1 MVLNSRD
8 LNQKGNSRY
17 DRDFTWANN
26 ALKSYRNQIEEDESI
41 LLSFIKENINIQ
53 EIKQNF
59 EKDKEE
65 FFRENY
71 YGNEEE
77 TLSDFVEK
85 FERFLRV
92 VGDDI
97 KSFYIFS
104 KTVAS
109 SYFEVFLKDL
119 IWNSSTSKLEIKNV
133 LSGLMDK
140 NTEIEVIEYVS
151 YILNSFFVESVFSED
166 EVYNNRISCICN
178 IITDIHFLLFR
189 TRIRDFKFSF
199 SFDDLKLK
207 IFEYEDF
214 DKNAIYINDF
224 INSNEKDAFNIM
236 IAKCLFF
243 EQANEVG
250 LLTFFSY
257 RIKEKFNELLVDIL
271 KIDCSRFKLEKVVSG
286 FVPLFMF
293 TDTQILNCIKEG
305 ENTYSFSTIKSI
317 KKMTSEEQFE
327 RFMNLLSQI

>member
-8 LNQKGNSRY
+8 LNQKGNGGY
-17 DRDFTWANN
+17 DRDFYWANN
-26 ALKSYRNQIEEDESI
+26 VLKSYRNQIQEDENI

-53 EIKQNF
+53 EIRQKF
-59 EKDKEE
+59 EKDKGE

-71 YGNEEE
+71 YGKEE
-77 TLSDFVEK
+77 TFSDFTKK
-85 FERFLRV
+85 FEKFLRV
-92 VGDDI
+92 IEYDI

-109 SYFEVFLKDL
+109 SYFEVFLDDL
-119 IWNSSTSKLEIKNV
+119 IWDSSTSKLEIKNV

-151 YILNSFFVESVFSED
+151 YILNSFFVESIFSED

-199 SFDDLKLK
+199 SFDDFKFQV
-207 IFEYEDF
+207 FEYEDF
-214 DKNAIYINDF
+214 DGNAIYINDF
-224 INSNEKDAFNIM
+224 VESNEKDAFNIM

-243 EQANEVG
+243 EQVNEGG
-250 LLTFFSY
+250 LLSFFSY
-257 RIKEKFNELLVDIL
+257 RIKEKFYEFLVDIL
-271 KIDCSRFKLEKVVSG
+271 KIDCSRFKLEKVESG

>member
-1 MVLNSRD
+1 MVLNSRN

-26 ALKSYRNQIEEDESI
+26 ALKSYRNQIQEDENI

-53 EIKQNF
+53 EIREKF
-59 EKDKEE
+59 ERDKEE

-71 YGNEEE
+71 YGKEE
-77 TLSDFVEK
+77 LSDFTKK
-85 FERFLRV
+85 FENFLRV
-92 VGDDI
+92 VADDI

-109 SYFEVFLKDL
+109 SYFEVFLEDL

-166 EVYNNRISCICN
+166 EVYKNRISWICN
-178 IITDIHFLLFR
+178 IITDIHFLLFK

-199 SFDDLKLK
+199 SFDDFKFK
-207 IFEYEDF
+207 IFEYKDF
-214 DKNAIYINDF
+214 DINSIYINDF
-224 INSNEKDAFNIM
+224 IESNEKDAFDI
-236 IAKCLFF
+236 IVAKCLFF
-243 EQANEVG
+243 EQFREDE
-250 LLTFFSY
+250 LLSFFSNQ
-257 RIKEKFNELLVDIL
+257 IKKKFDEFLVDIL
-271 KIDCSRFKLEKVVSG
+271 KIDCSRFKLEKVGSG

-293 TDTQILNCIKEG
+293 TDTQILNCIKDG